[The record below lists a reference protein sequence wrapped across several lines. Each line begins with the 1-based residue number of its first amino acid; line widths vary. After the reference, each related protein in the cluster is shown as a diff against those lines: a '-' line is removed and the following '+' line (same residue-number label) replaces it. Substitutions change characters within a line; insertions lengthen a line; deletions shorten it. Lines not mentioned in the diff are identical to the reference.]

1 MKFWDSSAVL
11 QLLVE
16 QPGSA
21 ALRALLGVDPVV
33 VAWWGTPVE
42 CVSAITRLE
51 REGTMGAREV
61 QAALARLD
69 LLAEAWVQVEP
80 GPSLQQVARRLLRT
94 HPLRAAD
101 AFQLAAA
108 LTAADGEPRRLPFV
122 SRDERL
128 SVAADREGL
137 PLA

>member
-1 MKFWDSSAVL
+1 MKFWDSSAVV

-16 QPGSA
+16 QPGSP

-42 CVSAITRLE
+42 CVSAIARLE
-51 REGTMGAREV
+51 REGSMASTEV

-69 LLAEAWVQVEP
+69 LLAEAWAQVEP
-80 GPSLQQVARRLLRT
+80 GPDLQRLARRLLRT

-101 AFQLAAA
+101 ALQLAAA
-108 LTAADGEPRRLPFV
+108 LIAADGEPRRLPFV
-122 SRDERL
+122 CRDERL
-128 SVAADREGL
+128 RVAADREGL
-137 PLA
+137 PLV

>member
-1 MKFWDSSAVL
+1 MKFWDSSAVV

-21 ALRALLGVDPVV
+21 ALRALLRADPAV

-42 CVSAITRLE
+42 CVSAIVRLE
-51 REGTMGAREV
+51 RERHLGAKEV
-61 QAALARLD
+61 QTALGRLD
-69 LLAEAWVQVEP
+69 LLAETWAQVEP
-80 GPSLQQVARRLLRT
+80 GPAMQQLARRLLRT

-101 AFQLAAA
+101 ALQLAAA
-108 LTAADGEPRRLPFV
+108 VIAADGEPRRLPFV
-122 SRDERL
+122 CRDERL
-128 SVAADREGL
+128 RVAADREGL